1 MTYEGFT
8 QRVLEEGAKA
18 NDTKVT
24 RKSIRNMTIRLMLI
38 FAEVGIATGYLISCV
53 LKPVAVFAG
62 LVIFV
67 ALTYMSL
74 EYIAVSD
81 NTVYTKWNK
90 FSKFWWLG
98 LILMIIAVLAIRLNL
113 K

>member
-8 QRVLEEGAKA
+8 QRVLEEGVKA
-18 NDTKVT
+18 NDTKIT

-74 EYIAVSD
+74 EYIAASD

-98 LILMIIAVLAIRLNL
+98 LILMILAVLAIRLNL

>member
-8 QRVLEEGAKA
+8 QRVLEEGAKV
-18 NDTKVT
+18 NDSKLT
-24 RKSIRNMTIRLMLI
+24 RKTIRNTTIRLMII
-38 FAEVGIATGYLISCV
+38 FAELSIATGYLISCV

-62 LVIFV
+62 IVLFMT
-67 ALTYMSL
+67 LTYVSL
-74 EYIAVSD
+74 EYIAASD
-81 NTVYTKWNK
+81 NAMYTKWNK